1 MSWLSNATVYD
12 RRRLGIAVIVTL
24 LIIPILWWT
33 RSSPSNKAPAATVNA
48 GPAIASLKPGFLEG
62 PTETVPRSTFA
73 PYEPAAED
81 ALLRSGLATYKNFGA
96 RQYRPKS
103 SETTLVPTTVL
114 PRDVCII
121 NFLPQDTK
129 VTVENTDNGR
139 RVSCR
144 VRWQVIPPGMIVV
157 LNAPLFQKI
166 SELAQAPIPVRLS
179 W

>member
-12 RRRLGIAVIVTL
+12 RRRLGVAVIVTL
-24 LIIPILWWT
+24 VIIPILWWT
-33 RSSPSNKAPAATVNA
+33 RSSSSSQPPESPVEV
-48 GPAIASLKPGFLEG
+48 GPVSESLTPGFLSG
-62 PTETVPRSTFA
+62 SRETVPRSTFA
-73 PYEPAAED
+73 PNEPAPED

-121 NFLPQDTK
+121 NFLPEGTK

-139 RVSCR
+139 SISCR
-144 VRWQVIPPGMIVV
+144 VRWQTIPPGIIVV